1 MTKKRREIK
10 LRREGTR
17 QKGNVYW
24 REEREKKQGSER
36 GTSDKVNRDR
46 KERYYS
52 KRVEAIG
59 GEREARD
66 RQMRE
71 KRGTKD

>member
-24 REEREKKQGSER
+24 REEREKK
-36 GTSDKVNRDR
+36 
-46 KERYYS
+46 
-52 KRVEAIG
+52 
-59 GEREARD
+59 
-66 RQMRE
+66 
-71 KRGTKD
+71 